1 MNIRTLVAAL
11 SLVAAGGAF
20 AQEATVD
27 PRVPT
32 ASTVTRAEV
41 RAELNRARAAGELV
55 VNEADYGRLP
65 RTPGAASRDA
75 VRAELAAARASGEWH
90 TLGAEAYDFAAAR
103 HTTPR
108 TVASTQMAQS
118 ATR

>member
-32 ASTVTRAEV
+32 ASTVTRADV

-55 VNEADYGRLP
+55 VNERWISDVP
-65 RTPGAASRDA
+65 PTPVACA
-75 VRAELAAARASGEWH
+75 VS
-90 TLGAEAYDFAAAR
+90 
-103 HTTPR
+103 
-108 TVASTQMAQS
+108 V
-118 ATR
+118 